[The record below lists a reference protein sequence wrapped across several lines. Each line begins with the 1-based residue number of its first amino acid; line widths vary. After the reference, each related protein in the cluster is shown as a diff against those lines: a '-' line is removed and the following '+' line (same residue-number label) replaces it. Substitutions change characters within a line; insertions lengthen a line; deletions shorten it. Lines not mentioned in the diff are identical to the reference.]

1 MSRDRELNESGELN
15 ESVELSEYGEVNEV
29 GDLNK
34 IGDGDASI
42 DSIGSSELSEPI
54 SNADVAGLINVI
66 KSIKLADETE
76 SEGLVEDSEVV
87 DSVDGVDGNK
97 DDVSDQLSDQLF
109 NTDSAQS
116 PAKLS
121 GQDKDPVVDSES
133 GSLRKLVT
141 KRRKFFVGVLSV
153 LFLVMLGSVIYEL
166 SFDRG
171 YELSVEGVQGV
182 YGDYLV
188 DMNDDLLEGDNL
200 ANLMD
205 TYFSEQLRDDVD
217 LETSRVS
224 FEETIGKG
232 MTFNGEVTGTKIV
245 EDPEGNVIRIEVSVL
260 EWLAEPGEEVLPDE
274 KGIGVYTFIEED
286 GRVVISD
293 MVDYT
298 NATEVDEDGKIKE

>member
-1 MSRDRELNESGELN
+1 MSRDRELNES
-15 ESVELSEYGEVNEV
+15 VELSESGEVNEV

-54 SNADVAGLINVI
+54 SNADVAGLINVLESI